1 MQLVN
6 VLLVFSVTDT
16 PIHVV
21 NVGECLLNLVPTP
34 CLQTL
39 HSYTPLCVEAYAVH
53 WHITWYQMAKTTQ
66 VSY

>member
-21 NVGECLLNLVPTP
+21 NVGECLLNQVPTP

-53 WHITWYQMAKTTQ
+53 
-66 VSY
+66 